1 MKMEKIDLVMFDL
14 KQTISPDTNLDNL
27 IITELEPD
35 NFLIECNS
43 GDPFNGFVYRLKI
56 TETENTYEFC
66 TYSSGYGDTGIV
78 VYDKNLNFIEMRDYV
93 A

>member
-14 KQTISPDTNLDNL
+14 KQTTSPDTNLDNL

-43 GDPFNGFVYRLKI
+43 NDPFHGFVYRLKI
-56 TETENTYEFC
+56 TETENTYEFY
-66 TYSSGYGDTGIV
+66 TYSSGYGDCGIV
-78 VYDKNLNFIEMRDYV
+78 IYDKNLNFIGRRDV